1 VNRSRF
7 LAGGAAAVLLPTSF
21 APLARADVSES
32 DLAYAN
38 FAIACEYLMADYYAR
53 LLKAGLVHGS
63 VHAGATAAQRNEGE
77 HVVALATLLTD
88 AGQTVPEAD
97 DFAFAWPAK
106 TFRSLGTAAE
116 TGAKIEAAVLGAY
129 ISAAATIAVETY
141 RSLFARTLADEARH
155 LAVLTWVAAGKPV
168 GNSFPAALELEDA
181 TNVVEPYLG

>member
-1 VNRSRF
+1 VNRGRF

-53 LLKAGLVHGS
+53 LLKASLVHGS
-63 VHAGATAAQRNEGE
+63 VRSGATVAQRNEGE
-77 HVVALATLLTD
+77 HVAAFATLLTG
-88 AGQTVPEAD
+88 AGQTAPVAD

-106 TFRSLGTAAE
+106 SFRSLGTAAE
-116 TGAKIEAAVLGAY
+116 TGARIEAAVLGAY
-129 ISAAATIAVETY
+129 ISAAATISVETY
-141 RSLFARTLADEARH
+141 RSLFARALADEARH

-168 GNSFPAALELEDA
+168 GNSFPPALDLEDA
-181 TNVVEPYLG
+181 TDVVEAYLG